1 MFETMGEAFIAA
13 VASAMQSGDLIEVRG
28 SVTRELRN
36 QALVMKRPTERT
48 PVIAGRR
55 NNIFASIAET
65 MWLLGGRD
73 DIAFLTPYIP
83 RAVDFS
89 DDGEVW
95 RAAYGPRLRS
105 WGGVDQ
111 VDNVVRLLN
120 DDPHT
125 RRAIIALFDPA
136 ADYTPS
142 KDVPCTN
149 WLQFTTRDGALHLT
163 VVMRSNDLFWGFSG
177 INVFEW
183 SVLQEMVA
191 RWTGHTVGTLTFFV
205 GSLHI
210 YERHF
215 ERARAILGHP
225 RVSLPPSAAPRSAF
239 NTGFDELNQQL
250 ALWFRSE
257 QASRLGQPSTA
268 HEIADPLLRDYAAMV
283 SAFWA
288 FNRSGRGAGEA
299 ALQDV
304 ADAGLVAAGL
314 DYLAWKSGDESDV
327 EFGLNRD
334 ELRDAVIALHR
345 VKDLHYGPS
354 WKKRG
359 ERTSILPNIARKLDR
374 LAFFDS
380 ASDAIDEPWLDTS
393 VDLLVYAVK
402 YVAFLRDQ
410 AGVPGPP
417 DMGTWSDGP
426 TGFEQLL
433 PDLLAQNMPGND
445 VHEESV
451 HDLVRECEDIFV
463 SIEAAAEAR
472 SELRVR
478 QDLAAS
484 LASAAV
490 RVVLAVAAVFP
501 GTTAVELS
509 RWKQI
514 GQQEAELFA

>member
-1 MFETMGEAFIAA
+1 MGNAFIAA
-13 VASAMQSGDLIEVRG
+13 VARTMQSGERIEVRG

-36 QALVMKRPTERT
+36 QMLVMLRPTERT

-55 NNIFASIAET
+55 NNVFASIAET
-65 MWLLGGRD
+65 MWVLGGRD
-73 DIAFLTPYIP
+73 DVAFLTPYLP

-89 DDGEVW
+89 DDGVVW
-95 RAAYGPRLRS
+95 RAAYGPRLKF
-105 WGGVDQ
+105 GNGVDQ
-111 VDNVVRLLN
+111 IENVVRLLTE
-120 DDPHT
+120 DPHT
-125 RRAIIALFDPA
+125 RRAIITLFDPA
-136 ADYTPS
+136 ADYVTS

-149 WLQFTTRDGALHLT
+149 WMQFTTRNGELHLA

-183 SVLQEMVA
+183 SVLQELVA

-215 ERARAILGHP
+215 ERARSILGHP
-225 RVSLPPSAAPRSAF
+225 RVTIPPSTAPRSAF
-239 NTGFDELNQQL
+239 DTDFAGMHEQL
-250 ALWFRSE
+250 AIWFRSE
-257 QASRLGQPSTA
+257 ESSRLGESSVVD
-268 HEIADPLLRDYAAMV
+268 EITDPLLRDYAAMI

-288 FNRSGRGAGEA
+288 FERSGRAAGEA
-299 ALQDV
+299 ALRDV
-304 ADAGLVAAGL
+304 TDASLIAAGL
-314 DYLAWKSGDESDV
+314 DYFSWKSGNEPVV
-327 EFGLNRD
+327 ELGLRTD

-345 VKDLHYGPS
+345 MKDRYYGPS

-374 LAFFDS
+374 LASFDS
-380 ASDAIDEPWLDTS
+380 SSDAIDEPWLDTS

-417 DMGTWSDGP
+417 DANTWSDGP
-426 TGFEQLL
+426 TGFEHLL
-433 PDLLAQNMPGND
+433 PDLLAQNLPGND
-445 VHEESV
+445 GQEESV
-451 HDLVRECEDIFV
+451 HELVRECEDIFV
-463 SIEAAAEAR
+463 SIEEAAEAR
-472 SELRVR
+472 AELPVR
-478 QDLAAS
+478 RDLAAT
-484 LASAAV
+484 LAFAAL
-490 RVVLAVAAVFP
+490 RVVVAIAAVFP

-514 GQQEAELFA
+514 GQQEAELFS